1 MLHFFL
7 CITTSQELFFV
18 SSCSEWLSPLS
29 PRAGSFYLSCS
40 SLHGMLNL
48 FSYSPDFKKKKKN
61 FLFYI
66 GVQPINNVVIVSG
79 GQQRDSAIR
88 ITCIHS
94 NPF

>member
-7 CITTSQELFFV
+7 CITTSQELFFF

-40 SLHGMLNL
+40 SLHGMLNP
-48 FSYSPDFKKKKKN
+48 FSYSPDFKKKKN

-66 GVQPINNVVIVSG
+66 GVQPIDNVVIVSG